1 MRLQNV
7 LDDPPKVHG
16 GASGHYVL
24 YKLADQV
31 LRFIE
36 SQVSEQSITLETGAG
51 ISTILFAL
59 SHTEHICVVPDHG
72 QSERIRAYCARNLI
86 PIDRLRFEIGRSE
99 EVLPRI
105 TLPKLDL
112 VLIDGRH
119 GFPTPFIDWYYT
131 ADALRIGGLLVID
144 DTQLWTGSVLKEFL
158 MSEDEWR
165 LEHDGFPRTAVF
177 RKLAEG
183 SHSKSWTE
191 QPYFVRR
198 STLRRKN
205 RFLRRARLAA
215 ELIRRGDFRT
225 LLRRVFKGK

>member
-31 LRFIE
+31 LHFIE
-36 SQVSEQSITLETGAG
+36 DQVSEQSTTLETGAG

-59 SHTEHICVVPDHG
+59 SHTAHTCVVPDAG
-72 QSERIRAYCARNLI
+72 QSERIRAYCVRNLI

-99 EVLPRI
+99 DVLPRI

-158 MSEDEWR
+158 KSEDEWR
-165 LEHDGFPRTAVF
+165 LEHDFFPRTAVF

-191 QPYFVRR
+191 QPYLVRR
-198 STLRRKN
+198 STPRRKD
-205 RFLRRARLAA
+205 RFLRRVRRAA
-215 ELIRRGDFRT
+215 ELVWRGDFRT
-225 LLRRVFKGK
+225 ILRRVLKGK